1 MIIAPSILAMDFSQT
16 KEQLKQV
23 EESKALWL
31 HIDIM
36 DGHFVPNLSFGPDI
50 VRMFKSLSHL
60 FLDVHI
66 MVDNPEY
73 FADIFIEAGADQLTF
88 HYEALPN
95 DHRIQQLITKIHQK
109 GVKAGI
115 SLRPDTRIEVLEP
128 FINELDIVLLM
139 SVNPGFGGQPFL
151 MESIKR
157 CQQVKALINAKQ
169 AKCLLEI
176 DGGINDKTA
185 KLVADSVDVL
195 VAGSYIF
202 KQDIKQ
208 AVASLCVK

>member
-1 MIIAPSILAMDFSQT
+1 MIIAPSILSMDFSQT
-16 KEQLKQV
+16 KDQLKQV
-23 EESKALWL
+23 EESNVSWL

-50 VRMFKSLSHL
+50 VRLFKRLSPL

-73 FADIFIEAGADQLTF
+73 FADVFIEAGADQITF
-88 HYEALPN
+88 HYEALPT
-95 DHRIQQLITKIHQK
+95 DQRIQQLITKIHQK
-109 GVKAGI
+109 GVKACL
-115 SLRPDTRIEVLEP
+115 SLRPETSVELLEP

-139 SVNPGFGGQPFL
+139 SVNPGFGGQAFL

-157 CQQVKALINAKQ
+157 CQHVKALINSKQ

-176 DGGINDKTA
+176 DGGINDQTA

-202 KQDIKQ
+202 KQDIKK
-208 AVASLCVK
+208 AIASLCVK

>member
-1 MIIAPSILAMDFSQT
+1 MKIYPSLISADILN
-16 KEQLKQV
+16 L
-23 EESKALWL
+23 ESVLTQFNPL
-31 HIDIM
+31 CDGYHIDIM

-50 VRMFKSLSHL
+50 VGLFKRLSHL

-73 FADIFIEAGADQLTF
+73 FADIFIKAGADQITF
-88 HYEALPN
+88 HYEALPSN
-95 DHRIQQLITKIHQK
+95 QRIHELITRIHQK

-115 SLRPDTRIEVLEP
+115 SLRPETGVNVLDP

-151 MESIKR
+151 MESIER
-157 CQQVKALINAKQ
+157 CKQVKALINLKQ

-185 KLVADSVDVL
+185 RLVSDSVDVL